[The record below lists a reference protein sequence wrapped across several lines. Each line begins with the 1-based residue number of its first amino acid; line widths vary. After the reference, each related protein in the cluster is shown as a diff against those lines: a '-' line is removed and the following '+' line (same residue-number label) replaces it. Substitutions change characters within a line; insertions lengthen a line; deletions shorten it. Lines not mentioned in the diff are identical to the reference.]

1 MKKDRIIKILLVLV
15 LLMLPV
21 NFYLIFQIA
30 PTERIMGDVQ
40 RIFYLHVSL
49 AISAYIGFGV
59 LFVSSIMF
67 LVKKNLYWD
76 TLAYSAGEVG
86 LMFSTLV
93 LITGS
98 LWARPVW
105 NVWWT
110 WDPRLVTMLIL
121 WFIYIGYFMLRKSIS
136 ERLKKARYS
145 AIVGIL
151 GFLDVPVVRLATKWW
166 RSIHP
171 RLSKEGGGLDPL
183 MMKVMLFSLLT
194 FFVFTIVIITF
205 RFRVAWAEERLYC
218 ILNEMEEYHE

>member
-1 MKKDRIIKILLVLV
+1 MRYGKIIKALSLLLFF
-15 LLMLPV
+15 LFPV
-21 NFYLIFQIA
+21 NFYLIFQVA

-40 RIFYLHVSL
+40 RIFYLHLSL

-59 LFVSSIMF
+59 LFVASILF
-67 LVKKNLYWD
+67 LIKKNILYD
-76 TLAYSAGEVG
+76 VLASSAGEVG
-86 LMFSTLV
+86 LIFSTLV

-98 LWARPVW
+98 FWARPVW

-110 WDPRLVTMLIL
+110 WDPRLVTVLIL
-121 WFIYIGYFMLRKSIS
+121 WFIYLGYFLLRKSLP
-136 ERLKKARYS
+136 ERMKKARYS

-183 MMKVMLFSLLT
+183 MVKVLLFSLFT
-194 FFVFTIVIITF
+194 FVVFTIALIYF
-205 RFRVAWAEERLYC
+205 RFRVALVEERITS
-218 ILNEMEEYHE
+218 ILNRMEES